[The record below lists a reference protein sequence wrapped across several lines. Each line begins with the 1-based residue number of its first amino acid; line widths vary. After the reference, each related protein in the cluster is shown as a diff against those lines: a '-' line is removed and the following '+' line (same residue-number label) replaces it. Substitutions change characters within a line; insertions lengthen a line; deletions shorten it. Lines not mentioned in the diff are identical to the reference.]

1 MTALAIIALIVGGA
15 VVDAA
20 VQRRAVHGGVEPWPT
35 D

>member
-1 MTALAIIALIVGGA
+1 MTALAIIALIVGA
-15 VVDAA
+15 VADAA